1 MASSKRN
8 DLVSVAP
15 PHSIKKFELISE
27 YVKAWIQILM
37 LNQKCRGIVYID
49 CMSNSGVYKNDEGEE
64 IEGTPLLVS
73 EIIADAMITYTNK
86 QAYLYFND
94 LDSKKID
101 LLKTRI
107 PKQTNNFHIYT
118 EAMDA
123 NVLLRKIGTQ
133 FTTAFSDMHF
143 LLVYDPYDAHIEWDA
158 MMPFLK
164 NWGEIIINHMVSD
177 PIRGAKTAKKQK
189 VIEKY
194 EETYQTTIDELISFG
209 SDRNMGAFGDGGAI
223 VTNDENLAQQVR
235 IFRNYGSEK
244 RYYIASFP
252 FFNSNNSVV
261 YNLIHCTGHYKG
273 FELFKSTAWKT
284 FGDKSSLKN
293 THNIEDQMSFT
304 ISDNG
309 ELVMGVQVDES
320 CYNLRDAA
328 KYVQEHFAGKENVP
342 NDDVWTYLG
351 EHPVFPTRDYKNK
364 IKDVLKR
371 EFGMKASRSSM
382 TFLDRSY

>member
-8 DLVSVAP
+8 DPVSVAP

-209 SDRNMGAFGDGGAI
+209 SDRNAFETKIEQIIRDGSG
-223 VTNDENLAQQVR
+223 R
-235 IFRNYGSEK
+235 SEK

>member
-209 SDRNMGAFGDGGAI
+209 SDRNAFETKIEQIIRDGSG
-223 VTNDENLAQQVR
+223 R
-235 IFRNYGSEK
+235 SEK

-351 EHPVFPTRDYKNK
+351 EHPVFPTRDYKSK

>member
-8 DLVSVAP
+8 DLVSVAS

-73 EIIADAMITYTNK
+73 EIIADAMITYTSK

-133 FTTAFSDMHF
+133 FTTAFNDMHF

-209 SDRNMGAFGDGGAI
+209 SDRNAFETKIEQIIRDGSG
-223 VTNDENLAQQVR
+223 R
-235 IFRNYGSEK
+235 GEK

-252 FFNSNNSVV
+252 FFNSNNALV

-293 THNIEDQMSFT
+293 THNIEDQMRFT
-304 ISDNG
+304 INDNG
-309 ELVMGVQVDES
+309 ELVMGVQADES

-328 KYVQEHFAGKENVP
+328 KYVQAHFAGKENVP

-364 IKDVLKR
+364 IKDILKR

>member
-209 SDRNMGAFGDGGAI
+209 SDRNAFETKIEQIIRDGSG
-223 VTNDENLAQQVR
+223 R
-235 IFRNYGSEK
+235 REK

>member
-209 SDRNMGAFGDGGAI
+209 SDRNAFETKIEQIIRDGSG
-223 VTNDENLAQQVR
+223 R
-235 IFRNYGSEK
+235 SEK

-293 THNIEDQMSFT
+293 THNIEEQMSFT

>member
-133 FTTAFSDMHF
+133 FATAFSDMHF

-194 EETYQTTIDELISFG
+194 EETYQTTIDELIS
-209 SDRNMGAFGDGGAI
+209 
-223 VTNDENLAQQVR
+223 
-235 IFRNYGSEK
+235 
-244 RYYIASFP
+244 
-252 FFNSNNSVV
+252 
-261 YNLIHCTGHYKG
+261 
-273 FELFKSTAWKT
+273 
-284 FGDKSSLKN
+284 LK
-293 THNIEDQMSFT
+293 Q
-304 ISDNG
+304 
-309 ELVMGVQVDES
+309 
-320 CYNLRDAA
+320 R
-328 KYVQEHFAGKENVP
+328 
-342 NDDVWTYLG
+342 
-351 EHPVFPTRDYKNK
+351 
-364 IKDVLKR
+364 
-371 EFGMKASRSSM
+371 
-382 TFLDRSY
+382 